1 MPAASAFAGASVTAR
16 QQQRRWAI
24 RLASAISLLI
34 FYSVLFLAPAIG
46 GLITS

>member
-1 MPAASAFAGASVTAR
+1 MPAASVVAGAAVTA

-46 GLITS
+46 GLITK